1 MTEIEERSYKKDN
14 KFGLENES
22 IVGEQLKV
30 FFKDYEMEKTKQK
43 YCAYDFE
50 SPQMKYELKS
60 RRCTYEKYLTTIVPV
75 HKAKIEQNMCF
86 VFKFTNGL
94 FYIYYDAKLF
104 AEFKIKNVSVFR
116 DGYWGK
122 PVSHFEIPTD
132 LLNRI
137 DI

>member
-1 MTEIEERSYKKDN
+1 MTEIEERSYKIDN
-14 KFGLENES
+14 KFGLESES
-22 IVGEQLKV
+22 IVGEQLKM
-30 FFKDYEMEKTKQK
+30 FFKDYEMEKTKDM

-60 RRCTYEKYLTTIVPV
+60 RRCTYEKYLTTIIPV
-75 HKAKIEQNMCF
+75 HKTKKEQNICF

-104 AEFKIKNVSVFR
+104 AEFKIKNIAVFR
-116 DGYWGK
+116 DGFWGK
-122 PVSHFEIPTD
+122 QVAHFEIPTD